1 MKISIKFLP
10 EASDVIFLAPPRKS
24 HLKPTEWFPAEINTN
39 ENKISISWNK
49 ENCIHELREM
59 PEIFPSSISNK
70 NCHIFNTY
78 FLLYKSSYSLIILIF
93 RSTVIIRIKIT
104 NLMDLKSDVVGD
116 EGQALD
122 GLQTNQLDLIVEH
135 VDL

>member
-1 MKISIKFLP
+1 
-10 EASDVIFLAPPRKS
+10 
-24 HLKPTEWFPAEINTN
+24 
-39 ENKISISWNK
+39 
-49 ENCIHELREM
+49 M
-59 PEIFPSSISNK
+59 PENFPSSIRNK

-135 VDL
+135 VNLWSIMFR